1 MMEISPKKML
11 KEGRRRKKMEVRR
24 RKKMG
29 VRRKKPKIPWM
40 FKA

>member
-1 MMEISPKKML
+1 MMEISLKKML